1 MSQKLQI
8 AVEYGPIS
16 IYINLISQSLYQLF
30 INLFREAYINLY
42 P

>member
-8 AVEYGPIS
+8 AFEYGPIS
-16 IYINLISQSLYQLF
+16 IYINLILRRLYQLY
-30 INLFREAYINLY
+30 INLFREAYINVY